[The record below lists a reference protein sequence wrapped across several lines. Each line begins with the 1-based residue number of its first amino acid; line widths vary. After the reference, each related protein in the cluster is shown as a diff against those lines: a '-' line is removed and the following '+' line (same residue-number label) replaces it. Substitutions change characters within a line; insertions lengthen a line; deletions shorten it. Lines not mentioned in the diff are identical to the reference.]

1 MGVAEAEGDVEE
13 EASYNNNHPK
23 VGSLAVLNIL
33 EKRSFHRTL
42 SGKDSSL
49 SVNCVRSTSAGEPTL
64 VTRFSYLFISG
75 NCRSAKREDA
85 LQWYRVA
92 PVE

>member
-33 EKRSFHRTL
+33 EESSFHRTL
-42 SGKDSSL
+42 SVKDPLL
-49 SVNCVRSTSAGEPTL
+49 SANCVRSTFTAGETHPSHL
-64 VTRFSYLFISG
+64 ILLLIHKWELQ
-75 NCRSAKREDA
+75 KRIA
-85 LQWYRVA
+85 
-92 PVE
+92 